1 MIKLMAMDLAG
12 TLLDNNFKLQDF
24 NREALAAAHKKGI
37 TVVLATGKLIYSILP
52 IIESI
57 GLKSPQITCFGAT
70 VITGNL
76 KILDSNKICSKDYL
90 EVVRVIREKGYN
102 PMVTLEDNKIYY
114 DKEDGAIG
122 LMKKSGEK
130 ILKVGSIED
139 GGFSKKVVSISIIT
153 GNDDLLYRCLVKK
166 FSSKMQIMKPAEHF
180 ISILNLG
187 VSKGKALSNIM
198 KLLNI
203 GKGEVA
209 AFGDSLNDISMFDRA
224 GLKIAVKNAH
234 PELLAKADV
243 IAEENYNN
251 GAGKAIYKYILEL

>member
-1 MIKLMAMDLAG
+1 MTKLIAMDLAG
-12 TLLDNNFKLQDF
+12 TLLDNNFKLTDF
-24 NREALAAAHKKGI
+24 NREALRAAHKRGI
-37 TVVLATGKLIYSILP
+37 SIVLATGKLIYSILP
-52 IIESI
+52 ITKSI

-70 VITGNL
+70 VITGDL
-76 KILDSNKICSKDYL
+76 RILDSDKICSEDYL
-90 EVVRVIREKGYN
+90 EAVKTIREKGYN

-114 DKEDGAIG
+114 DKEDNVIG

-130 ILKVGSIED
+130 MLKVDSIED
-139 GGFSKKVVSISIIT
+139 DDFSKKVISISIIT
-153 GNDDLLYRCLVKK
+153 GNDDLLYKCLVKK
-166 FSSKMQIMKPAEHF
+166 FSGKMQIMKPAERF

-187 VSKGKALSNIM
+187 VSKGKALSSIM

-203 GKGEVA
+203 RKEEVA

-234 PELLAKADV
+234 PGLLAKADAV
-243 IAEENYNN
+243 AEENYNN